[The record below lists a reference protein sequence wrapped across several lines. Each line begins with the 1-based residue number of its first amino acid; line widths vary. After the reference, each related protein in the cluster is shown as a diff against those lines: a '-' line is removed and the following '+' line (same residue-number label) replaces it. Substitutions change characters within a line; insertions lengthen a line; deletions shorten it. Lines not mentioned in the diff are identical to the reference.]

1 MKTDFLIILF
11 IVIILFKITNHI
23 ENFDIL
29 KSNIIKINNSSY
41 NSFIYKIEYKKN
53 KYYILKSNIGTNDED
68 NLYYEYLVGLFIN
81 KQINKFPCFIRTF
94 DLFLYKNE
102 KFWNIFRNSV
112 ELNSNMLKKGL
123 IRIKDKNIN
132 NINCNKYYGLLLE
145 YVNNSISLKSKLED
159 IDFINNELM
168 NVLFQIY
175 FPLKIL
181 NNVFSHNDLNYNNI
195 LLEKISDNKYIELHY
210 IFNDNTEIKFKTQY
224 IAKIIDYG
232 NTYYNE
238 NDNNN
243 TLKIYEKIC
252 LVKDCDNDCHKYK
265 NNMYYKKYII
275 ENYLMDDIIIYF
287 NENNINNENIHFIRT
302 INDKDLNIIYDKIL
316 NYLKNNNIPNNYFNK
331 YKKSF
336 DLYIYENKKNMK
348 KIKSY

>member
-1 MKTDFLIILF
+1 M
-11 IVIILFKITNHI
+11 
-23 ENFDIL
+23 
-29 KSNIIKINNSSY
+29 
-41 NSFIYKIEYKKN
+41 
-53 KYYILKSNIGTNDED
+53 
-68 NLYYEYLVGLFIN
+68 
-81 KQINKFPCFIRTF
+81 
-94 DLFLYKNE
+94 
-102 KFWNIFRNSV
+102 
-112 ELNSNMLKKGL
+112 
-123 IRIKDKNIN
+123 
-132 NINCNKYYGLLLE
+132 
-145 YVNNSISLKSKLED
+145 
-159 IDFINNELM
+159 
-168 NVLFQIY
+168 
-175 FPLKIL
+175 L
-181 NNVFSHNDLNYNNI
+181 NNVFSHNDINYNNI

-243 TLKIYEKIC
+243 TLKIYEKTC
-252 LVKDCDNDCHKYK
+252 LVKDCDNDCYKYK

-336 DLYIYENKKNMK
+336 DLYIYENGNNMK
-348 KIKSY
+348 KIKSYR